1 MNELTLSPGVVQGAI
16 ELLEIS
22 ARQQITFAQVTES
35 LRTLGNMP
43 VPLVCN
49 ISQRLDWVTV
59 SQAGWLEATEAG
71 QRVLDLQIYEQRLR
85 QSILDYIAVE
95 KPAWLQSATFGRQ
108 RVLRF
113 VGLHLSQV
121 FREAGLVDGTDPD
134 VVVFWD
140 RLAAA
145 ARGRQ
150 NDRATEIGRTGERLT
165 LEFEAR
171 RTGRRPVWTA
181 VDNNADGYDIL
192 SIVDRDDF
200 RKLSIEVKTSTLGV
214 AGSMHITR
222 NEWDRAS
229 EVDNHLFHLWAIN
242 EGDSARLA
250 LVPTDLLALHVPA
263 DVGSGR
269 WESIE
274 VPFHAFTERFVVQQG

>member
-22 ARQQITFAQVTES
+22 ARQQITFAQITES

-49 ISQRLDWVTV
+49 ISQRMDWVTV
-59 SQAGWLEATEAG
+59 GQAGCLEATEAG
-71 QRVLDLQIYEQRLR
+71 QRVLDLQTYEERLR

-113 VGLHLSQV
+113 VGLHLGQV
-121 FREAGLVDGTDPD
+121 FGEAGLVDGTDPE
-134 VVVFWD
+134 VIAFWD

-150 NDRATEIGRTGERLT
+150 NDRATEIGRAGERLT
-165 LEFEAR
+165 FEFEAR

-192 SIVDRDDF
+192 SVVDRGDL
-200 RKLSIEVKTSTLGV
+200 RKLSIEVKTSSLGV

-222 NEWDRAS
+222 NEWDRAAD
-229 EVDNHLFHLWAIN
+229 VDNHLFHLWAIKD
-242 EGDSARLA
+242 GDGTRLA
-250 LVPTDLLALHVPA
+250 LVPTGLMALHVPS
-263 DVGSGR
+263 DVGSGK

-274 VPFHAFTERFVVQQG
+274 VPFHAFLDRFTLQPE